1 MMENRNELWQTYP
14 EDPGSVVEVSR
25 ILDDARE
32 TLRRCT
38 AKVEELAAENDAL
51 RAALAPVA
59 RELKITTNTKGGVYL
74 DRDEAA
80 AVLAACQDCPGAP
93 AKSNPRPLNETSG

>member
-1 MMENRNELWQTYP
+1 MDAEQRKLLEDCASDPAAWPWQNA
-14 EDPGSVVEVSR
+14 
-25 ILDDARE
+25 IA
-32 TLRRCT
+32 
-38 AKVEELAAENDAL
+38 AALAEIDEL

-59 RELKITTNTKGGVYL
+59 RELTITTNTKGGVYL

-93 AKSNPRPLNETSG
+93 AKAKPRPLNETSG